1 MSDGIVIIGS
11 GFAARQLVK
20 NIRKQDPNIP
30 LTLIAADSMDEYNK
44 PDLSHVVSR
53 GQNADDLT
61 LQTAG
66 EFAEQYNLRL
76 FPHTWVSDID
86 ADNQR
91 VKSQDREWRYD
102 KLVLATGATPFIPP
116 VPGRELM
123 LTLNSQREYGAAQ
136 SQLRDAKRVLIVGGG
151 LIGCELAMDFCRAG
165 KAVTVVDNSAS
176 VLSALMPPEASSR
189 LQHRLTDMGVHL
201 MLKTQLESLKQSTD
215 GIRVTFDRQRTVMVD
230 AVVAAAGLRPET
242 ALARHAGLEINR
254 GVVVNSQ
261 LQTSHPAIYALGDCA
276 EINGMVLPFLQPILL
291 SAMCLGKN
299 LLAQQGELKLPPMLV
314 KVKTPDLP
322 LHLAGDTRREDLTW
336 NIVAA
341 KDGLVAKGVDAE
353 NRLRAFVVSEDRMKD
368 AFALLR
374 QLVS

>member
-20 NIRKQDPNIP
+20 NIRKQDTHIP

-53 GQNADDLT
+53 GQRADDLT

-66 EFAEQYNLRL
+66 EFAEQYHLRL
-76 FPHTWVSDID
+76 FPYTWVSDLD
-86 ADNQR
+86 AAAKV

-102 KLVLATGATPFIPP
+102 KLVLATGAAPFIPP
-116 VPGRELM
+116 VPGHELM

-136 SQLRDAKRVLIVGGG
+136 SQLHDAQRVLIVGGG

-176 VLSALMPPEASSR
+176 VLSALMPPEVSSR

-201 MLKTQLESLKQSTD
+201 MLKTQLEGLEQTAD
-215 GIRVTFDRQRTVMVD
+215 GIRVSLDRQRSVTVD

-242 ALARHAGLEINR
+242 ALARHAGLMIRR
-254 GVVVNSQ
+254 GVVVNSR
-261 LQTSHPAIYALGDCA
+261 LQTSDPAIYALGDCA
-276 EINGMVLPFLQPILL
+276 EINGSVLPFLQPILL
-291 SAMCLGKN
+291 SAMCLVKN
-299 LLAQQGELKLPPMLV
+299 LLSQANELTLPPMLV

-322 LHLAGDTRREDLTW
+322 LHLAGETQRDDLTW
-336 NIVAA
+336 NLVAA
-341 KDGLVAKGVDAE
+341 KEGVVAKGVDAA
-353 NRLRAFVVSEDRMKD
+353 NQLRAFVVSEDRMKE
-368 AFALLR
+368 AFALLK
-374 QLVS
+374 QLVR